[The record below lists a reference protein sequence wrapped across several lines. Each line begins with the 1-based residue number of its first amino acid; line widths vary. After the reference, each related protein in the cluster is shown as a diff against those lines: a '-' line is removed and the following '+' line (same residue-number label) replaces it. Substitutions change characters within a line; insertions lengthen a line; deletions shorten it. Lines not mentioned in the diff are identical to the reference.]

1 MEGFIGLTW
10 TWIDIIFIVSISSKE
25 FLMYDFSTC
34 KSAEKFCCLLG
45 WGLVPNIEAPPEP
58 RARGPRSERDVAN
71 DVVFGAAALEMRGDI
86 LRIFFPP
93 RMVNDQW

>member
-10 TWIDIIFIVSISSKE
+10 TWIDIIFIVSISSWILDVW
-25 FLMYDFSTC
+25 FLN
-34 KSAEKFCCLLG
+34 LQIVG
-45 WGLVPNIEAPPEP
+45 GLVPYINSPNIEAPPEP